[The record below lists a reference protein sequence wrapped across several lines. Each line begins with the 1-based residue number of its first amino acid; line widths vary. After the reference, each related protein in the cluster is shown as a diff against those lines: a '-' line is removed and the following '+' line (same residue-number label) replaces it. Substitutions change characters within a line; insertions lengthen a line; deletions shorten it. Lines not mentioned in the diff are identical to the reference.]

1 MAHSAR
7 ITRSL
12 QRLRF
17 LRGNTKLLLVW
28 PIVALLIS
36 LVGWGSLL
44 QRLDHERKTVET
56 DIEKE
61 ALILARSHAERMAQT
76 IEVID
81 QLLLHV
87 RYEWELTNGQLRLDT
102 VKEKHGL
109 FPSNSF
115 FNVAI
120 TDRDGVHV
128 TSTYNEVEGLVVL
141 DRAYFQ
147 VQRDSDIDSLY
158 IDRLT
163 LGRSSKKSVIHFSR
177 RIVTKEGNFD
187 GVVRAS
193 VSPEYLS
200 GTYDAM
206 LMGAN
211 DIVGILGT
219 DKNLRAMRIGGKVY
233 RWNEAPMRQ
242 LPVLQGGN
250 GSTFLR
256 GKDYFE
262 DERNRYLGWYKV
274 AQYPLFALS
283 GLDEKD
289 ALAGYRTHQTAAV
302 SQAIQNTIALA
313 LFTLIAMAMSVR
325 LAWRKFQVSLSKA
338 AYRIATEEGQEGFY
352 ILKPIPRK
360 DDIITDY
367 EVMDCNSNGAR
378 FFQKQPL
385 DIAGKRISRLFRDA
399 ERRERAKQI
408 FSQAMEVGAY
418 ESDIEIP
425 RMDPEAPSWFHI
437 RIVRSEDVLAITMRD
452 ISESKAHV
460 AELERRG
467 NHDALTGLPNRH
479 WVNSYLPSAIDNA
492 RGMGCALA
500 ILFLDLD
507 GFKKVNDTLGHEA
520 GDDLLRHV
528 GKRLKLA
535 VRPRDHVIR
544 IGGDEFVVITEK
556 IYHSGDASHV
566 ASRVLHAFEEPFHL
580 RQGMAYVGASIG
592 ISMFPSDGSDA
603 NSLLNN
609 ADIAM
614 YSVKTSGKRNF
625 RFFDQR
631 FYDAIRAKHEKEA
644 EIRHAVDHDQ
654 FVIYY
659 QPRVDIATGITS
671 SMEALVRWAHP
682 THGIVV
688 PNEFIP
694 MAEETGII
702 ISLGKIVIEK
712 VCAQMADWSKRGQE
726 LVPVSINVSPRQFN
740 EGNIATILQEAIER
754 HHVDPRLIEIEVTES
769 SMMSENDEVTTKLH
783 AIRQMG
789 IKILVDDFGTGY
801 SSLSQLQR
809 LDFDVLKV
817 DRTFTN
823 ELVTANEG
831 RVLFQAII
839 TMAHGLGMR
848 VVAEGV
854 ETLEQIKLLKALR
867 CDEIQGFYVSQPLPA
882 SDTQPILPK
891 WFFPSTA

>member
-1 MAHSAR
+1 MAYSAR

-17 LRGNTKLLLVW
+17 LRGNTKLLLAW
-28 PIVALLIS
+28 PIAALLIS
-36 LVGWGSLL
+36 LVGWGYLF
-44 QRLDHERKTVET
+44 QRLDHERQVAEAN
-56 DIEKE
+56 IGKE
-61 ALILARSHAERMAQT
+61 ALTLARSHAERMAQT

-87 RYEWELTNGQLRLDT
+87 RYEWELTDGQLRLDT
-102 VKEKHGL
+102 VKEKQGL

-120 TDRDGVHV
+120 TDRDGTHV
-128 TSTYNEVEGLVVL
+128 TSTYNEVKGLVIS
-141 DRAYFQ
+141 DRDYFR
-147 VQRDSDIDSLY
+147 VQRDAAGDALY

-163 LGRSSKKSVIHFSR
+163 FGRSSRRSVIHFSR
-177 RIVTKEGNFD
+177 RILNREGRFN

-193 VSPEYLS
+193 VSPEYLTGS
-200 GTYDAM
+200 YDAV
-206 LMGAN
+206 LMGTN
-211 DIVGILGT
+211 DIVGLIGT
-219 DKNLRAMRIGGKVY
+219 DKSIRAMRIGDKVFH
-233 RWNEAPMRQ
+233 WNENPMQ
-242 LPVLQGGN
+242 QIPELLGVS
-250 GSTFLR
+250 GSTYLAGKEYFLDGR
-256 GKDYFE
+256 D
-262 DERNRYLGWYKV
+262 RHIGWYKV

-283 GLDEKD
+283 GIDEED
-289 ALAGYRTHQTAAV
+289 ALTGYRLSRSAAI
-302 SQAIQNTIALA
+302 SQAIQNTIALM

-325 LAWRKFQVSLSKA
+325 LAWRKFQASLSKA

-352 ILKPIPRK
+352 IVKPIPGK
-360 DDIITDY
+360 DDIITDF
-367 EVMDCNSNGAR
+367 EVIDCNSNGAR
-378 FFQKQPL
+378 FFQKQPA
-385 DIAGKRISRLFRDA
+385 DITGRRISRLFRG
-399 ERRERAKQI
+399 EKRRERASQI
-408 FSQAMEVGAY
+408 FAQAMESGAY
-418 ESDIEIP
+418 ETDIEIP
-425 RMDPEAPSWFHI
+425 RTNPASPSWFHL

-452 ISESKAHV
+452 IGESRAHV

-479 WVNSYLPSAIDNA
+479 WVNGYLPNAIENA
-492 RGMGCALA
+492 RRDHCALA
-500 ILFLDLD
+500 VLFLDLD

-544 IGGDEFVVITEK
+544 IGGDEFLVVTEK
-556 IYHSGDASHV
+556 IYHNGDAAHV
-566 ASRVLHAFEEPFHL
+566 ASRVLYAFEEPFHL
-580 RQGMAYVGASIG
+580 KQGMASIGTSIG

-603 NSLLNN
+603 DTLLKN

-631 FYDAIRAKHEKEA
+631 FYEAVQAKHDKEA
-644 EIRHAVDHDQ
+644 EIRHAVEHDQ
-654 FVIYY
+654 FVVYY

-682 THGIVV
+682 TQGIVA

-702 ISLGKIVIEK
+702 IPLGTMVIEK
-712 VCAQMADWSKRGQE
+712 VCAQMAFWAQSGQE

-740 EGNIATILQEAIER
+740 DGNIAALLADALKR
-754 HHVDPRLIEIEVTES
+754 YHVDPGLIEIELTES
-769 SMMSENDEVTTKLH
+769 SMMSHDDEVTTKLR
-783 AIRQMG
+783 AIQEMG
-789 IKILVDDFGTGY
+789 IKVLVDDFGTGY

-809 LDFDVLKV
+809 LDCDVLKV
-817 DRTFTN
+817 DRAFTSELARTN
-823 ELVTANEG
+823 EG
-831 RVLFQAII
+831 HVLFQAII

-867 CDEIQGFYVSQPLPA
+867 CDEIQGFYVSQPLPP

>member
-1 MAHSAR
+1 
-7 ITRSL
+7 
-12 QRLRF
+12 
-17 LRGNTKLLLVW
+17 
-28 PIVALLIS
+28 
-36 LVGWGSLL
+36 
-44 QRLDHERKTVET
+44 
-56 DIEKE
+56 
-61 ALILARSHAERMAQT
+61 
-76 IEVID
+76 
-81 QLLLHV
+81 
-87 RYEWELTNGQLRLDT
+87 
-102 VKEKHGL
+102 
-109 FPSNSF
+109 
-115 FNVAI
+115 
-120 TDRDGVHV
+120 
-128 TSTYNEVEGLVVL
+128 
-141 DRAYFQ
+141 
-147 VQRDSDIDSLY
+147 
-158 IDRLT
+158 
-163 LGRSSKKSVIHFSR
+163 
-177 RIVTKEGNFD
+177 
-187 GVVRAS
+187 
-193 VSPEYLS
+193 
-200 GTYDAM
+200 
-206 LMGAN
+206 
-211 DIVGILGT
+211 
-219 DKNLRAMRIGGKVY
+219 
-233 RWNEAPMRQ
+233 
-242 LPVLQGGN
+242 
-250 GSTFLR
+250 
-256 GKDYFE
+256 
-262 DERNRYLGWYKV
+262 
-274 AQYPLFALS
+274 
-283 GLDEKD
+283 
-289 ALAGYRTHQTAAV
+289 
-302 SQAIQNTIALA
+302 
-313 LFTLIAMAMSVR
+313 
-325 LAWRKFQVSLSKA
+325 
-338 AYRIATEEGQEGFY
+338 
-352 ILKPIPRK
+352 
-360 DDIITDY
+360 
-367 EVMDCNSNGAR
+367 
-378 FFQKQPL
+378 
-385 DIAGKRISRLFRDA
+385 
-399 ERRERAKQI
+399 
-408 FSQAMEVGAY
+408 
-418 ESDIEIP
+418 
-425 RMDPEAPSWFHI
+425 
-437 RIVRSEDVLAITMRD
+437 
-452 ISESKAHV
+452 
-460 AELERRG
+460 
-467 NHDALTGLPNRH
+467 
-479 WVNSYLPSAIDNA
+479 
-492 RGMGCALA
+492 
-500 ILFLDLD
+500 
-507 GFKKVNDTLGHEA
+507 
-520 GDDLLRHV
+520 
-528 GKRLKLA
+528 
-535 VRPRDHVIR
+535 
-544 IGGDEFVVITEK
+544 VVITEK

-580 RQGMAYVGASIG
+580 RQGMACVGASIG

-848 VVAEGV
+848 VVAERV